1 MDFRGCSND
10 QNTITK
16 NRAVQNP
23 MSSLM
28 TVFFFIFSG
37 AVSGQNDSHDF
48 LSLFTATSYRQSRKG
63 RGLHH
68 LPLAVI
74 LIIVNVS
81 ANEVIK

>member
-10 QNTITK
+10 QNMITK

-23 MSSLM
+23 I
-28 TVFFFIFSG
+28 IFSG